1 MLVELFPNHDQIKND
16 QILAV
21 WAKKNCIIQTFNIFQ
36 KSPKNQ
42 ENLRVKN

>member
-21 WAKKNCIIQTFNIFQ
+21 WAKKIALYKPLTYF
-36 KSPKNQ
+36 KSPPKI
-42 ENLRVKN
+42 RKI

>member
-21 WAKKNCIIQTFNIFQ
+21 WAKKLHYT
-36 KSPKNQ
+36 
-42 ENLRVKN
+42 NL